1 MTLELECNAC
11 SQFTYSKVCIYQPGV
26 EENITHLSAL
36 VSIRARSLLHSL
48 TIAQRYI
55 VPQPVCAFHF
65 PSEPPLYTLLEALH
79 NGELETCQEI
89 QLTCS
94 VTSEI
99 KLEAAA
105 ATATPSLPLLLGRE
119 ERRVRLWFGC
129 IWACDYY

>member
-1 MTLELECNAC
+1 MTLELGIKCTFTIYKLKGINTYIIQERRNTTRISLRL
-11 SQFTYSKVCIYQPGV
+11 SQLDLAVSCTLQ
-26 EENITHLSAL
+26 LSPSGIL
-36 VSIRARSLLHSL
+36 CHS
-48 TIAQRYI
+48 Q
-55 VPQPVCAFHF
+55 CAFHF

-105 ATATPSLPLLLGRE
+105 TATPFLPLLLGRE